1 MSTIVKAGNILLG
14 TVANDNDEMTLQAAL
29 GPDWTVADKIIKYKG
44 IDFMQYDNS
53 YIVRIIQLQPNA
65 SDYVRTRV
73 NDTSTDY
80 NFFEYEDF
88 WVFLTEY
95 TTTDTEW
102 QTTGNSTYNVTNYII
117 VFKEL
122 VNNDIHFMINRTTL
136 GIGSSPCYIT
146 KEYYDGKNG
155 FIIPSP
161 PPYWSDYGIDN
172 YIPNI
177 REKSSSEIK
186 YIRTYLLD
194 VNRNVT
200 KTNLCLLLQFP
211 ENSTGEVLKCSD
223 GTEIVV
229 LPHRNVSYEIG
240 TLGTKELICAFG
252 YIRKEPS

>member
-1 MSTIVKAGNILLG
+1 MSTIVKASNILLA
-14 TVANDNDEMTLQAAL
+14 TVANDNDETTLQAAL

-44 IDFMQYDNS
+44 IDFMQYANAS
-53 YIVRIIQLQPNA
+53 SVQIIQLQPNA
-65 SDYVRTRV
+65 SDYVRTGV
-73 NDTSTDY
+73 NTTGTDY

-102 QTTGNSTYNVTNYII
+102 QTTANNNYNTYKYII

-122 VNNDIHFMINRTTL
+122 VNNDIHFMINRTST
-136 GIGSSPCYIT
+136 GTGSSPVYIT

-155 FIIPSP
+155 FIIPSV
-161 PPYWSDYGIDN
+161 PPYWSDYGTDN
-172 YIPNI
+172 YVPNI

-186 YIRTYLLD
+186 YIRTYILD

-211 ENSTGEVLKCSD
+211 GNSTGEVLTCSD

-229 LPHRNVSYEIG
+229 LPHKNISYTIG